1 MIKLSM
7 LAKLNL
13 IKILLI
19 PLLFFFVA
27 CNNHKTIKQK
37 EIVKAPEKMDDQV
50 SDNLKSVLD
59 YASSSGGKINDS
71 VQLDELKFVNAF
83 YVKNNYKGVWSKTEV
98 WNPAADSMFE
108 FIKYSKYYGLYPEDY
123 HFKELESLRSKIESD
138 SLTRMDAV
146 AWTKADLMLTDAF
159 LKTLKDLKEGRIV
172 DDSNSIVSNKNV
184 ADSFFFPNLSQ
195 AIHSGNI
202 TATFDSVQPK
212 NIYYASLRE
221 ILPDFVDNMDTKKY
235 VYINFPYI
243 DTTQF
248 YKDLHK
254 RLRQSGIGSDSTEL
268 VDSVSLSNEVKKY
281 QKKHKLTVDGK
292 PGQETVN
299 TLNSYDYEKFRR
311 IAVTL
316 DRYKQLPPLPEKFLM
331 VNIPAFALKVWDSD
345 SVVVESK
352 VIVGKPTTP
361 TPLLRSA
368 ISNMVTYPNWTIPES
383 IIKKDILPALKVNP
397 GYLAS
402 KGFVL
407 VDYKGNSVDPYKVKW
422 AKYNTGIPWK
432 VVQESGYENALGIF
446 KFNFSNPYY
455 VYLHDT
461 NQRYLFANSYRALSH
476 GCVRVQNWEALAFYI
491 AKNDSIASNGHKVG
505 YNADSIK
512 TWIANEDRKTIMVKK
527 RLPLFIEYFTCEAKN
542 DKIVFY
548 NDIYNKDQF
557 IEEKYFADKS
567 F

>member
-1 MIKLSM
+1 M
-7 LAKLNL
+7 LHKLNS

-19 PLLFFFVA
+19 LIILSCCGA

-37 EIVKAPEKMDDQV
+37 EIVKAPEKMDDQI
-50 SDNLKSVLD
+50 SDNIKSVLD
-59 YASSSGGKINDS
+59 FASTSNGSIGDS
-71 VQLDELKFVNAF
+71 VHLTQFKFVNAF
-83 YVKNNYKGVWSKTEV
+83 YSKNNFKGVWSKTET
-98 WNPAADSMFE
+98 WNPVADSMFE
-108 FIKYSKYYGLYPEDY
+108 FIKKSKYYGLYPEDY
-123 HFKELESLRSKIESD
+123 HFHELKNLRSKIETD

-146 AWTKADLMLTDAF
+146 AWTRADLMLTDAF
-159 LKTLKDLKEGRIV
+159 MKTLKDLKEGRLL
-172 DDSNSIVSNKNV
+172 DDSVSIVSKENA
-184 ADSFFFPNLSQ
+184 ADSFFIPKLNEALS
-195 AIHSGNI
+195 SVNV
-202 TATFDSVQPK
+202 TATFDSVEPK
-212 NIYYASLRE
+212 NIYYVSLKKM
-221 ILPDFVDNMDTKKY
+221 LPDFVDNMDTQKY

-243 DTTQF
+243 DTLQF

-254 RLRQSGIGSDSTEL
+254 RLLQSGIGSDTTEL
-268 VDSVSLSNEVKKY
+268 PDSVTLSKEVKKY
-281 QKKHKLTVDGK
+281 QKKHKLTADGK
-292 PGQETVN
+292 PGEETVN
-299 TLNSYDYEKFRR
+299 ALNSYDYEKFRR
-311 IAVTL
+311 IAITL
-316 DRYKQLPPLPEKFLM
+316 DRYKEFPALPEKYLM
-331 VNIPAFALKVWDSD
+331 VNIPSFRLKVWDND

-361 TPLLRSA
+361 TPLITSA

-407 VDYKGNSVDPYKVKW
+407 VDYHGNQVDPYKVNW
-422 AKYNTGIPWK
+422 AKYKTGIPWK
-432 VVQESGYENALGIF
+432 VVQQSGYENALGIF
-446 KFNFSNPYY
+446 KFNFSNPYF

-491 AKNDSIASNGHKVG
+491 AKNDSLATKIGHRVS

-512 TWIANEDRKTIMVKK
+512 TWIAKEDRKTIMVKK
-527 RLPLFIEYFTCEAKN
+527 RLPLYIEYFTCDATSN
-542 DKIVFY
+542 KIVFY

-557 IEEKYFADKS
+557 LEEKYLAGKS

>member
-1 MIKLSM
+1 MIRLHM
-7 LAKLNL
+7 LHKLNF

-19 PLLFFFVA
+19 PGLLFFTA
-27 CNNHKTIKQK
+27 CNHHKTIKQK

-50 SDNLKSVLD
+50 SDNIQSFLD
-59 YASSSGGKINDS
+59 FAGTSNGKISDS
-71 VQLDELKFVNAF
+71 IQLAEFNLVNSF
-83 YVKNNYKGVWSKTEV
+83 YKKNNYKAVWSKTEV
-98 WNPAADSMFE
+98 WNPVADSMFE
-108 FIKYSKYYGLYPEDY
+108 FIKKSKYYGLYPGDY
-123 HFKELESLRSKIESD
+123 HFKELKRLRLKIGSD

-146 AWTKADLMLTDAF
+146 AWTKADLLLTDAF
-159 LKTLKDLKEGRIV
+159 MKTLKDLKEGRFV
-172 DDSNSIVSNKNV
+172 DDSASIVSQKKA
-184 ADSFFFPNLSQ
+184 ADTFFIPNLTR
-195 AIHSGNI
+195 ALKSGNL
-202 TATFDSVQPK
+202 TATFDSVEPR
-212 NIYYASLRE
+212 NIYYASLKE
-221 ILPDFVDNMDTKKY
+221 MLSGFVDNMDTQKY
-235 VYINFPYI
+235 IYINFPYI
-243 DTTQF
+243 DTLQF

-254 RLRQSGIGSDSTEL
+254 RLLQSGIGDSTEL
-268 VDSVSLSNEVKKY
+268 PDSVALSKDVKKY
-281 QKKHKLTVDGK
+281 QKKHKLTADGK
-292 PGQETVN
+292 PGEETIR

-311 IAVTL
+311 IAITL
-316 DRYKQLPPLPEKFLM
+316 DRYKQLPPLPEKYLM
-331 VNIPAFALKVWDSD
+331 VNIPAFGLKVWDND

-361 TPLLRSA
+361 TPLITSA

-407 VDYKGNSVDPYKVKW
+407 VDYHGNPVDPYKVKW
-422 AKYNTGIPWK
+422 AKYNNGIPWK

-446 KFNFSNPYY
+446 KFNFSNPYF

-461 NQRYLFANSYRALSH
+461 NQRYLFDNAYRALSH

-491 AKNDSIASNGHKVG
+491 AKNDSIATKGHRLG

-548 NDIYNKDQF
+548 NDIYYKDQF